1 MVNYV
6 MTLML
11 VSLIFLFLVFTW
23 TSEVPWHS
31 YCALQ
36 TKASEIP
43 LYHTLLWALQCCLC
57 LCFMLLIIIELVSL
71 HSLQWLLSRLSCILL
86 IMNCL
91 SIYSCAENIYIIWSK
106 CVRESSFIAL
116 SFQLNCLRTSNKLS
130 LGELIRP
137 KRIYFP
143 EHFCY
148 CFSSKLVWF
157 GYN

>member
-1 MVNYV
+1 

-11 VSLIFLFLVFTW
+11 VSLIFLPLVFTW
-23 TSEVPWHS
+23 TSEVPRHL

-57 LCFMLLIIIELVSL
+57 LCFMLLIIIELESL
-71 HSLQWLLSRLSCILL
+71 HSLQWLLSRLSYILL
-86 IMNCL
+86 IMNGL
-91 SIYSCAENIYIIWSK
+91 SIYSSAENIYIIWSK
-106 CVRESSFIAL
+106 CVHESSFIAL
-116 SFQLNCLRTSNKLS
+116 SFQLNCLRTSNKLT

-137 KRIYFP
+137 KRIYFY
-143 EHFCY
+143 EHFWY
-148 CFSSKLVWF
+148 CFSSKLVLF

>member
-1 MVNYV
+1 
-6 MTLML
+6 ML
-11 VSLIFLFLVFTW
+11 VSLISLSLVFTW
-23 TSEVPWHS
+23 TSEVPQHS

-57 LCFMLLIIIELVSL
+57 LCSMLLIIIELVSL

-91 SIYSCAENIYIIWSK
+91 STDHMLRIFKSYEANVFVK
-106 CVRESSFIAL
+106 VSFIAL

-130 LGELIRP
+130 LGGVDTSKTYLLSRTL
-137 KRIYFP
+137 
-143 EHFCY
+143 CY

>member
-1 MVNYV
+1 
-6 MTLML
+6 MTLIL
-11 VSLIFLFLVFTW
+11 VPPISLLLVFTW
-23 TSEVPWHS
+23 TSEVPWHL

-43 LYHTLLWALQCCLC
+43 LYHTFLWALQCCLCLC
-57 LCFMLLIIIELVSL
+57 LCFMLLIIIKLESL

-106 CVRESSFIAL
+106 CVRESFFIAL
-116 SFQLNCLRTSNKLS
+116 SFQLNCSRTRNKLS
-130 LGELIRP
+130 LGDMIRP

-143 EHFCY
+143 KHFCY
-148 CFSSKLVWF
+148 CFFSKLMWF